1 MLVLHVHVL
10 GKDGSV
16 ERSYD
21 FMRNDGKEG
30 LEGCDI
36 VIPYDKEIS
45 YPLDERDVISQV
57 HLIERSRG
65 EH

>member
-10 GKDGSV
+10 GRNGSI

-21 FMRNDGKEG
+21 FMRNDGKDA

-36 VIPYDKEIS
+36 VIPYDKEIP
-45 YPLDERDVISQV
+45 YPLTEPDVIAQV

-65 EH
+65 DH